1 MNQLNRRVIAT
12 LPSVLASVGHVHR
25 NHLQIVYARPKVET
39 NEKSGMAG
47 AGGGPY
53 RLPVLSRGRRP
64 TPTREV
70 LEGGKV
76 LRGSPLE
83 GGHHQ

>member
-1 MNQLNRRVIAT
+1 MYGKPGNLLLEART
-12 LPSVLASVGHVHR
+12 
-25 NHLQIVYARPKVET
+25 YAAGK
-39 NEKSGMAG
+39 AG

-64 TPTREV
+64 IPTREV

-83 GGHHQ
+83 GGHH